1 MGLSRYNQ
9 RLISLKRH
17 VLSFDKLSNSDDK
30 TVVLLVFSSFYF
42 WEFSQFNVRKHMIN
56 VNLYC
61 TGLYH

>member
-30 TVVLLVFSSFYF
+30 TVVLLVIFLFLF
-42 WEFSQFNVRKHMIN
+42 LGIFPI
-56 VNLYC
+56 
-61 TGLYH
+61 